1 MCGVVATGE
10 SSVAEVLAERTGGAI
25 VASDRL
31 RKRMAGLAPEALAL
45 RVNPPQIEV
54 RRPVYFAR

>member
-1 MCGVVATGE
+1 M
-10 SSVAEVLAERTGGAI
+10 AEVLAERTGGAI